1 MKFENKKE
9 LIETIENVVET
20 EEDMR
25 YAYFCTPNKKA
36 ACRRFFEEK
45 HSTKKVEW
53 EEGGNVY
60 TAQFITKC
68 SYQHIYAKGHYTR
81 NSKKTTL
88 TAIKNSLNR
97 LKAS

>member
-1 MKFENKKE
+1 MKYENKKD
-9 LIETIENVVET
+9 LIEAIENVVDIA
-20 EEDMR
+20 EDMR
-25 YAYFCTPNKKA
+25 YAYFYTPNRKA
-36 ACRRFFEEK
+36 VCRRYFEEK
-45 HSTKKVEW
+45 HSTDEVEW

-60 TAQFITKC
+60 TAQFITEC
-68 SYQHIYAKGHYTR
+68 SSKHIYAKGYYTR